1 MSLHF
6 HPLTIKEVRQET
18 ADCVSLLF
26 DVPEPLLSSFQFL
39 PGQNL
44 TLKTTINGAEVRR
57 SYSICSAPQ
66 ERELRVAIKKVEGG
80 VFSGH
85 ANEKLNTG
93 DVIDVMPPT
102 GKFNTPL
109 NAKQTKRYLMIA
121 AGSGIT
127 PIISLIKSILYT
139 EPTST
144 ITLVYGNRSRSSI
157 IFFEELEQ
165 LKNRYMQ
172 RFNVLHILSRE
183 KTDSP
188 LQRGRIDAEKLSI
201 LDRLNGF
208 KNMDECFICGPE
220 EMILT
225 SKDFLE
231 KTGLSVKKIHLE
243 LFTSTKVTAREK
255 KSQPDDTQQKRSS
268 QVTIKVDGRE
278 VNIAIPLQE
287 DVTILDAALAQGADL
302 PFACKG
308 GMCCTCKAKL
318 VSGEVIMDVHWGLE
332 EEEVEQG
339 YILTC
344 QSYPKT
350 EKLIV
355 DFDSK

>member
-1 MSLHF
+1 
-6 HPLTIKEVRQET
+6 
-18 ADCVSLLF
+18 
-26 DVPEPLLSSFQFL
+26 
-39 PGQNL
+39 
-44 TLKTTINGAEVRR
+44 
-57 SYSICSAPQ
+57 
-66 ERELRVAIKKVEGG
+66 
-80 VFSGH
+80 
-85 ANEKLNTG
+85 
-93 DVIDVMPPT
+93 MPPA

-109 NAKQTKRYLMIA
+109 SASQTKRYLMIA

-127 PIISLIKSILYT
+127 PILSLIKSILYT
-139 EPTST
+139 EPHST
-144 ITLVYGNRSRSSI
+144 VTLVYGNRSRSSI

-165 LKNRYMQ
+165 LKNTYMQ
-172 RFNVLHILSRE
+172 RLNMLHILSRE

-188 LQRGRIDAEKLSI
+188 LQLGRIDTEKLTV
-201 LDRLNGF
+201 LDRLLGC

-220 EMILT
+220 EMTLN
-225 SKDFLE
+225 SKSFLE
-231 KTGLSVKKIHLE
+231 KCGMPAKKIHLE
-243 LFTSTKVTAREK
+243 LFTSSKIIARSK
-255 KSQPDDTQQKRSS
+255 KSQPDSTQNKRSS
-268 QVTIKVDGRE
+268 QVTIKLDGRE

-287 DVTILDAALAQGADL
+287 EVTILDAALAQGADL

-318 VSGEVIMDVHWGLE
+318 VSGEVLMDVHWGLE

-355 DFDSK
+355 DFDHK

>member
-26 DVPEPLLSSFQFL
+26 DVPEALQATYRFL

-44 TLKTTINGAEVRR
+44 TLKTTLNGAEVRR

-80 VFSGH
+80 VFSGY
-85 ANEKLNTG
+85 ANEQLKAG
-93 DVIDVMPPT
+93 DTLEVMPPA
-102 GKFNTPL
+102 GKFNSPL
-109 NAKQTKRYLMIA
+109 SASQTKRYLMIA

-127 PIISLIKSILYT
+127 PILSLIKSILYT
-139 EPTST
+139 EPNST

-165 LKNRYMQ
+165 LKNKYMQ
-172 RFNVLHILSRE
+172 RLNILHILSRE

-188 LQRGRIDAEKLSI
+188 LQLGRIDNEKLMV

-208 KNMDECFICGPE
+208 ENMDECFICGPE
-220 EMILT
+220 EMTLN
-225 SKDFLE
+225 SKAFLE
-231 KTGLSVKKIHLE
+231 KRGLAAKKIHLE
-243 LFTSTKVTAREK
+243 LFTSSKTMARSK
-255 KSQPDDTQQKRSS
+255 KSQPDSAQQKRSS
-268 QVTIKVDGRE
+268 QVTIKLDGRE
-278 VNIAIPLQE
+278 VNIDIPLHE
-287 DVTILDAALAQGADL
+287 EVTILDAALAQGADL

-318 VSGEVIMDVHWGLE
+318 VSGEVMMEVHWGLE

-355 DFDSK
+355 DFDHK

>member
-26 DVPEPLLSSFQFL
+26 DVPEALQSTYRFL

-44 TLKTTINGAEVRR
+44 TLKTTLNGAEIRR

-66 ERELRVAIKKVEGG
+66 ERELRVAIKKVESG
-80 VFSGH
+80 VFSGY
-85 ANEKLNTG
+85 ANEQLKAG
-93 DVIDVMPPT
+93 DTLEVMPPA
-102 GKFNTPL
+102 GKFNSPL
-109 NAKQTKRYLMIA
+109 SASQTKRYLMIA

-127 PIISLIKSILYT
+127 PILSLIKSILYT
-139 EPTST
+139 EPNST

-165 LKNRYMQ
+165 LKNKYMQ
-172 RFNVLHILSRE
+172 RLNILHILSRE

-188 LQRGRIDAEKLSI
+188 LQLGRIDNEKLMV

-208 KNMDECFICGPE
+208 ENMDECFICGPE
-220 EMILT
+220 EMTLN
-225 SKDFLE
+225 SKAFLE
-231 KTGLSVKKIHLE
+231 KRGLAAKKIHLE
-243 LFTSTKVTAREK
+243 LFTSSKTMARSK
-255 KSQPDDTQQKRSS
+255 KSQPDSAQQKRSS
-268 QVTIKVDGRE
+268 QVTIKLDGRE
-278 VNIAIPLQE
+278 VNIDIPLHE
-287 DVTILDAALAQGADL
+287 EVTILDAALAQGADL

-318 VSGEVIMDVHWGLE
+318 VSGEVMMEVHWGLE

-355 DFDSK
+355 DFDHK